1 MHMCIWGHWVNTGV
15 LWNSVYISKSTLSG
29 RLTDSAYH
37 RLFKNKFKNK
47 DVLSTTDFC
56 IYDFDKKKYRYI
68 LFYRPHDIILR
79 YSSG

>member
-1 MHMCIWGHWVNTGV
+1 MGTLGEYGRFVEF
-15 LWNSVYISKSTLSG
+15 SVYISKSTLSG

-56 IYDFDKKKYRYI
+56 IYDFDKKNTAIYCFI
-68 LFYRPHDIILR
+68 DLMI
-79 YSSG
+79 